1 MQTREITLKELDTVY
16 ELIKELYN
24 WLEYDEFENLIYD
37 MREINYK
44 MLGVFE
50 KGELISFAGVAILT
64 TLKDKRH
71 LRVFDFITKNK
82 EQNKKY
88 DKLMKEYVEDYAKIA
103 MCLKIIY

>member
-50 KGELISFAGVAILT
+50 KCELISFAGVAILT